1 MLRRLIGEDIE
12 LVTKLTLDEASIVGD
27 PGQLEQVLVNL
38 AVNARDA
45 MPTGGV
51 LLVGTATITIG
62 LDDQGIPAGDYV
74 VLTVSDTGHGMD
86 DEVQRQIFDPFFTT
100 KPIGKG
106 TGLGLSTVF
115 GIVEQSGGK
124 IRVDSSPGQGARFT
138 IYLPHAA
145 PDTAPVPHEAV
156 GGEAG
161 EFPRA
166 QHATL
171 LLVEDERPVRDVT
184 QWVLEHKGYT
194 VLTAEDG
201 FDALAVAETF
211 SGRIDLLITDVVLPG
226 LDGRALTTR
235 LRKRRP
241 GIRVLYM
248 TGYTNDEMLRRGII
262 DDRVNLLDKPFNAT
276 ELGDAVRRALQTM
289 RPEAG

>member
-1 MLRRLIGEDIE
+1 
-12 LVTKLTLDEASIVGD
+12 VTKLTINKAAIVGD

-51 LLVGTATITIG
+51 LLVETAAVTID
-62 LDDQGIPAGDYV
+62 LYNPGIPAGDYV
-74 VLTVSDTGHGMD
+74 VLTVSDTGHGMEE
-86 DEVQRQIFDPFFTT
+86 EVQRQIFDPFFST
-100 KPIGKG
+100 KPAGKG

-124 IRVDSSPGQGARFT
+124 IRVDSSPGHGARFT

-145 PDTAPVPHEAV
+145 PDTGPVPHEAV
-156 GGEAG
+156 EARG
-161 EFPRA
+161 FAAA

-184 QWVLEHKGYT
+184 QRALEREGYT

-201 FDALAVAETF
+201 FEALAVAETF
-211 SGRIDLLITDVVLPG
+211 SGTIDLLITDVVLPG
-226 LDGRALTTR
+226 LDGRALTGR
-235 LRKRRP
+235 LRQRRP
-241 GIRVLYM
+241 GIGVLYM
-248 TGYTNDEMLRRGII
+248 TGYTDDEMLRRGII

-276 ELGDAVRRALQTM
+276 ELGDAVRRALQNM